1 MEKIDNPIRRD
12 ILVSLK
18 DKDKAQGAIRS
29 DTQISYDNRSKLDYH
44 LDVLRGEENGK
55 FKNTP
60 LVEKYRDEGE
70 KLYKADKD
78 RVKYT
83 FNYELFLPYFYL
95 AFIQTIIGLGIYST
109 ISLDAFVYWVSSTAT
124 SVMMIALYM
133 VYTEDEVRQVYYD
146 DSSEDEEDKKMSISE
161 IVSRS

>member
-29 DTQISYDNRSKLDYH
+29 DTQISYDNRSKVDYH

-55 FKNTP
+55 FKDTP

-70 KLYKADKD
+70 KLYQANKD
-78 RVKYT
+78 RINYS

-95 AFIQTIIGLGIYST
+95 AFIQTIIGLGIYSA
-109 ISLDAFVYWVSSTAT
+109 ISLDAFVYWTLSTAS
-124 SVMMIALYM
+124 SVIMIALYM
-133 VYTEDEVRQVYYD
+133 VYTEDEIREVYYD
-146 DSSEDEEDKKMSISE
+146 DSTEKEDDGKKSISE
-161 IVSRS
+161 IVSRD